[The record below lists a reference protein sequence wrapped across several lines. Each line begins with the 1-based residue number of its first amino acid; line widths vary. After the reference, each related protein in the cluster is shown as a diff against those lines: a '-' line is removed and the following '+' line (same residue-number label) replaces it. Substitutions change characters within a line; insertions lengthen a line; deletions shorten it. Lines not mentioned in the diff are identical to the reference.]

1 MENSMVK
8 TKLLMCPTQAR
19 CILIG
24 VLTTGP
30 AVRECPQSEIF
41 TDVMAKLYRK
51 WQSMPCIASTCIR
64 DISLFLRD
72 TCGSQIQNQVES

>member
-8 TKLLMCPTQAR
+8 TKLIKCPTQAS
-19 CILIG
+19 CILIA

-30 AVRECPQSEIF
+30 EVGECPQSEIF
-41 TDVMAKLYRK
+41 TAAMAKPYRK

-64 DISLFLRD
+64 HFTFLKRHMW
-72 TCGSQIQNQVES
+72 